1 MLKSVLMEVRKGS
14 EVERERYECE
24 TEKHEMER
32 VRYETEVLHSGR
44 GSTKN
49 FARRIVFHMINPE
62 ILMRSNCHGKTN
74 KTSGRKRDVEEC
86 VDGSEK
92 GE

>member
-14 EVERERYECE
+14 EVEREKYECE

-32 VRYETEVLHSGR
+32 VRYETEVLHSRR

-49 FARRIVFHMINPE
+49 FARWIVFYMINLE
-62 ILMRSNCHGKTN
+62 ILMRSNCQGKTN

-86 VDGSEK
+86 TC
-92 GE
+92 